1 MMFEYVENLTALK
14 DLLIEHN
21 TSTASPDLSADL
33 DLRVRHDD
41 VHIGDPSLTHIRND
55 RYPALFVRIADAQ
68 EEFQS
73 LGTTGARGVKKAKT
87 VVYDVFAFY
96 RRDGAAAEYGEL
108 LQDAYRLARN
118 VEGVIQA
125 DPTLGGTAMW
135 ANPKNTQFANIPFD
149 GGTWV
154 KSVLIEI
161 EARYLFQ

>member
-1 MMFEYVENLTALK
+1 MFEYVEQLVTLK
-14 DLLIEHN
+14 DLLLEHN
-21 TSTASPDLSADL
+21 TCTASPDLSMDM
-33 DLRVRHDD
+33 DLRIRKSDIHL
-41 VHIGDPSLTHIRND
+41 GDPTLTHIRND
-55 RYPALFVRIADAQ
+55 RYPSIFVRLADAQ

-87 VVYDVFAFY
+87 VTYDIFGFY
-96 RRDGAAAEYGEL
+96 RKDGASAEYGNL

-118 VEGVIQA
+118 IEGVIQA
-125 DPTLGGTAMW
+125 NATLDGSAMW

-154 KSVLIEI
+154 KAVLVEV